1 MMGPVSKRDMWIV
14 GILAFIAINLTVAWH
29 FYERGKYSV
38 ALKSTQDSL
47 AVVQKAAK
55 GIQKSRDSLTVVL
68 LADHAQS
75 DASTATAEKSKAAH
89 EQSKEKVT
97 LHGDTA
103 VTKDSSQVL
112 LPEVADRLQ
121 KAETR
126 ATDAE
131 KSAADLKKENTDL
144 RFTLHADT
152 LAINNLKDQV
162 ALNERIAKMV
172 QGPSHFSHGI
182 QIGVGETLSSDG
194 VKRASIYVGYGV
206 QIRTP

>member
-1 MMGPVSKRDMWIV
+1 MMGPVSKRDLWIV
-14 GILAFIAINLTVAWH
+14 GILAFLAINLTVAWH

-47 AVVQKAAK
+47 AVVVKQGNAIKEQRDAVASVLAEEIK
-55 GIQKSRDSLTVVL
+55 RSDSSRVVYIH
-68 LADHAQS
+68 DK
-75 DASTATAEKSKAAH
+75 T
-89 EQSKEKVT
+89 KVA
-97 LHGDTA
+97 LRGDTA

-112 LPEVADRLQ
+112 LPEVATKLRDDDTHIANLE
-121 KAETR
+121 AENGT
-126 ATDAE
+126 
-131 KSAADLKKENTDL
+131 L
-144 RFTLHADT
+144 RFALHTDT
-152 LAINNLKDQV
+152 LAINNLERQV
-162 ALNERIAKMV
+162 ELNQKIAKMV